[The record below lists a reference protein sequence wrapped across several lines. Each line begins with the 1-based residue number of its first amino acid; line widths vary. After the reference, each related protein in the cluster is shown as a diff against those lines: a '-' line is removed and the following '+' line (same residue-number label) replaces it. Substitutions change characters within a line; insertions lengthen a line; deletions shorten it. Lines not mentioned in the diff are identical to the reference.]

1 MLDVVW
7 GMLENEIS
15 VGLLR
20 GKINDFKCSIHSLEP
35 TFGKQSLSKTKAC
48 RSCPVLSGINI
59 QLPHHHGLSLN
70 QPSFS
75 SALYKKSA
83 ACAAT

>member
-7 GMLENEIS
+7 GIFENEIS
-15 VGLLR
+15 VGLVR
-20 GKINDFKCSIHSLEP
+20 GKIDAFQQSIDAIEP
-35 TFGKQSLSKTKAC
+35 TFGTESLSKRKAC
-48 RSCPVLSGINI
+48 RSCAVLSGINI

-75 SALYKKSA
+75 SAL
-83 ACAAT
+83 